1 MRLFTYI
8 DAVRTRRF
16 GISTD
21 RKSAWVRMKRKYGIT
36 RMCLACLFFTPGV
49 RLIYMLTHFVRVNV
63 GLDNVCKINFR
74 VCRQDLGFTEFSLA
88 RIQEYRK

>member
-1 MRLFTYI
+1 MGA
-8 DAVRTRRF
+8 DEKEVRDHPDVF
-16 GISTD
+16 GMPVF
-21 RKSAWVRMKRKYGIT
+21 A
-36 RMCLACLFFTPGV
+36 PGV

-63 GLDNVCKINFR
+63 GLDNVCKVNFR